1 MKVDQHPASVAAQVA
16 ALPNLPM
23 DELWALWDSFY
34 RKRPGTWSRDYVA
47 SRLAYKIQEQAFGGI
62 DPDIHRRLLRMG
74 ETQSKLGQRSSVD
87 SQLLPGT
94 VLLRE
99 WGETSYRVTVTPD
112 GRFEMGGKIFKS
124 LSAASR
130 HITGT
135 NWSGPAFFGLVK
147 KIRKSS

>member
-1 MKVDQHPASVAAQVA
+1 MKVDQQPASVAAQVA
-16 ALPNLPM
+16 ALTNLPM
-23 DELWALWDSFY
+23 DELWALWDGFY

-47 SRLAYKIQEQAFGGI
+47 SRLAYKIQEHAFGGI

-112 GRFEMGGKIFKS
+112 GRFEMGGKVFKS

-147 KIRKSS
+147 KIRKS

>member
-1 MKVDQHPASVAAQVA
+1 MVDQQNMSVAAQVA
-16 ALPNLPM
+16 ALPSLPM

-74 ETQSKLGQRSSVD
+74 ETQSKLGEHRKAD

-112 GRFEMGGKIFKS
+112 GRFEMGGKVFKS

-135 NWSGPAFFGLVK
+135 SWSGPAFFGLVK
-147 KIRKSS
+147 KNRKSA